1 MINVILVRASKLIQ
15 LLNLI
20 LHREH
25 EEGMDALQADIDNLE
40 AEKTELQKKLK
51 ELSKKSLFAGLAKQL
66 ASPGFW
72 RLFVRFAT
80 HCR

>member
-1 MINVILVRASKLIQ
+1 
-15 LLNLI
+15 
-20 LHREH
+20 
-25 EEGMDALQADIDNLE
+25 MDALQADIDNLE

-72 RLFVRFAT
+72 R
-80 HCR
+80 